1 MNIWF
6 RQHRF
11 ALGAAFAQ
19 VRKAPGSFLFNV
31 LVVAV
36 ALALPFAGV
45 TLLDN
50 VRPLSEQLSVDPEIS
65 LFMKGG
71 VAREDAQALAPQLQ
85 QLLAGNHAKISFV
98 PREQALD
105 NLKARNGGLDDVI
118 DTLGDNPLPDSYV
131 MKLEGFATRSGAA
144 SSADPAR
151 IDLLA
156 EHMRALPGVDSVQ
169 VDSAWV
175 KRLAALLGVL
185 RLALL
190 LLALTLGVVVIA
202 VVFNTVR
209 LQVLTQKEE
218 IAVSKLLGATDNFIH
233 RPFYYTGALLGLCAG
248 AVALGAVALAL
259 RPLNT
264 AIGEF
269 ARLYAS
275 DFQLMALPPLAV
287 AALLAISAGLGLTGA
302 MLSVQRH
309 LARLK

>member
-19 VRKAPGSFLFNV
+19 VRKTPGSFLFNV

-36 ALALPFAGV
+36 ALALPFAGA
-45 TLLDN
+45 TLLHN

-65 LFMKGG
+65 LFVKPG
-71 VAREDAQALAPQLQ
+71 VAREDAEALAPQLQ

-105 NLKARNGGLDDVI
+105 NLKSTSGLTDVI
-118 DTLGDNPLPDSYV
+118 ETLGDNPLPDSYV
-131 MKLEGFATRSGAA
+131 MKLDGFATGVGAD
-144 SSADPAR
+144 ADR

-156 EHMRALPGVDSVQ
+156 EHMRALPGVESVQ

-202 VVFNTVR
+202 VVFNTIR
-209 LQVLTQKEE
+209 LQVLTQREE

-233 RPFYYTGALLGLCAG
+233 RPFYYTGALLGLCSG

-264 AIGEF
+264 AIAAF

-275 DFQLMALPPLAV
+275 DFQLMALPPLGV
-287 AALLAISAGLGLTGA
+287 AGLLAISAGLGLAGA

>member
-11 ALGAAFAQ
+11 ALGAALAH

-50 VRPLSEQLSVDPEIS
+50 VKPMSEQLSVDPEIS
-65 LFMKGG
+65 LFLR
-71 VAREDAQALAPQLQ
+71 ADTPREDAEALAPQLRQ
-85 QLLAGNHAKISFV
+85 ILHGSRARVDFV
-98 PREQALD
+98 PREQALA
-105 NLKARNGGLDDVI
+105 NLKDRSGLADVI
-118 DTLGDNPLPDSYV
+118 ETLGDNPLPDSYV
-131 MKLEGFATRSGAA
+131 MKLEGFA
-144 SSADPAR
+144 SSADAVR
-151 IDLLA
+151 VDAIA
-156 EHMRALPGVDSVQ
+156 EQMRLLPGVDSVQ

-190 LLALTLGVVVIA
+190 LLAVTLGVVVIA
-202 VVFNTVR
+202 VVFNTIR

-264 AIGEF
+264 AIAEF

-275 DFQLMALPPLAV
+275 EFQLAALPPLGV
-287 AALLAISAGLGLTGA
+287 AALLAISAGLGLAGA

>member
-11 ALGAAFAQ
+11 AFGAALAT

-36 ALALPFAGV
+36 ALALPFAGL

-65 LFMKGG
+65 LFMKSG
-71 VAREDAQALAPQLQ
+71 VARADAQALAPQLQ

-98 PREQALD
+98 PREQALES
-105 NLKARNGGLDDVI
+105 LKDKGGLSDVI
-118 DTLGDNPLPDSYV
+118 ETLGENPLPDSYV
-131 MKLEGFATRSGAA
+131 MKLEGFAATSRAEA
-144 SSADPAR
+144 ER
-151 IDLLA
+151 VDLLA
-156 EHMRALPGVDSVQ
+156 EHMRALPGVESVQ

-185 RLALL
+185 RLMLL
-190 LLALTLGVVVIA
+190 LLAMTLGVVVIA
-202 VVFNTVR
+202 VVFNTIR
-209 LQVLTQKEE
+209 LQVLTQREE

-233 RPFYYTGALLGLCAG
+233 RPFYYTGALLGVCAG

-264 AIGEF
+264 AVGEF

-275 DFQLMALPPLAV
+275 NFQLMTLPPLAV
-287 AALLAISAGLGLTGA
+287 AGLLAISAGLGLIGA

>member
-1 MNIWF
+1 MNIWL

-11 ALGAAFAQ
+11 ALGAALSH

-31 LVVAV
+31 LVVAI
-36 ALALPFAGV
+36 ALALPFAGLTV
-45 TLLDN
+45 LDN
-50 VRPLSEQLSVDPEIS
+50 VRPMSEQLSVDPEIS
-65 LFMKGG
+65 LFMKTD
-71 VAREDAQALAPQLQ
+71 ATREQAQALAPQLREIVQ
-85 QLLAGNHAKISFV
+85 GGRAKLTFV
-98 PREQALD
+98 PREKALD
-105 NLKARNGGLDDVI
+105 TLKDKSGLSDVL

-131 MKLEGFATRSGAA
+131 LKLEGFTNTADAA
-144 SSADPAR
+144 RVDAIAAR
-151 IDLLA
+151 
-156 EHMRALPGVDSVQ
+156 MRALPGVDTVQ

-190 LLALTLGVVVIA
+190 LLAVTLGTVVIA
-202 VVFNTVR
+202 VVFNTIR
-209 LQVLTQKEE
+209 LQVLTQREE
-218 IAVSKLLGATDNFIH
+218 IAVSKLIGATDNFIH

-264 AIGEF
+264 AIAEF

-275 DFQLMALPPLAV
+275 EFQLAPLGLPGI
-287 AALLAISAGLGLTGA
+287 AALLAISAGLGLVGA

-309 LARLK
+309 LARLS

>member
-11 ALGAAFAQ
+11 AFGAALAT
-19 VRKAPGSFLFNV
+19 VRKSPGSFLFNV

-65 LFMKGG
+65 LFMKPG
-71 VAREDAQALAPQLQ
+71 VAREDARALEPQLQ
-85 QLLAGNHAKISFV
+85 QLLAGNHAKVSFV

-105 NLKARNGGLDDVI
+105 TLKEKSGLTDVI

-131 MKLEGFATRSGAA
+131 MKLDGFAAT
-144 SSADPAR
+144 SSAEAAR
-151 IDLLA
+151 VDLLA
-156 EHMRALPGVDSVQ
+156 DHMRQLPGVDSVQ

-209 LQVLTQKEE
+209 LQVLTQREE

-248 AVALGAVALAL
+248 AVALGGVALAL

-264 AIGEF
+264 AVGEF

-275 DFQLMALPPLAV
+275 DFQLAALPALGIV
-287 AALLAISAGLGLTGA
+287 GLLAISAALGLVGA